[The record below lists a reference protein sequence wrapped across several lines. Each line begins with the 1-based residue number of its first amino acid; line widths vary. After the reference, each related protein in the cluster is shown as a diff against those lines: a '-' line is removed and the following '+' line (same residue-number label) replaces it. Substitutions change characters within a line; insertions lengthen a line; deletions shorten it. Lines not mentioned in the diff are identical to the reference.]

1 MERQKLTET
10 SRRLQESYLA
20 WGRISKLD
28 GVARPRRS
36 EIYSLVDKLFEIVYP
51 GFWGREAVTKGD
63 IPKLTEDNL
72 AIASD
77 KLTKLVGQAQ
87 AFCPKSANSKD
98 HLSVAK
104 IVADFMEKLP
114 DIREMLLSD
123 VISAL
128 KGDPAVYETDSI
140 IYCYPTTLAVTT
152 QRLAHE
158 LFNMNVPLLPR
169 AMSEYAHS
177 YTGIDIHPGARIGKG
192 FFIDHGTGVVIG
204 ETTIIGDNCK
214 LYQGVTLGAASF
226 PHSQDGLIIR
236 GHKRHPTLE
245 DSVIVYSNASV
256 LGNITVGSGATIHG
270 GVFLT
275 QSVPP
280 GCTVSSTPVELK
292 MKNKCLAIG
301 RGFVSEYT
309 I

>member
-1 MERQKLTET
+1 MDRQNYSDI

-28 GVARPRRS
+28 GVPRPRRTDV
-36 EIYSLVDKLFEIVYP
+36 YKLVDKLFEIVYP

-63 IPKLTEDNL
+63 IPRVTPENL
-72 AIASD
+72 AIAAEM
-77 KLTKLVGQAQ
+77 LTKLVAQSQ
-87 AFCPKSANSKD
+87 AFCPAREGEKY
-98 HLSVAK
+98 LPVAR
-104 IVADFMEKLP
+104 IVADFMETLP

-158 LFNMNVPLLPR
+158 LFKLDVPLLPR
-169 AMSEYAHS
+169 TMGEYAHS
-177 YTGIDIHPGARIGKG
+177 YTGIDIHPGAQIGKG

-204 ETTIIGDNCK
+204 ETTVIGDNCK

-226 PHSQDGLIIR
+226 PHGKDGLIIR

-245 DSVIVYSNASV
+245 DNVIVYSNTSV
-256 LGNITVGSGATIHG
+256 LGNIVVGRGATIHG
-270 GVFLT
+270 SVFLT

-280 GCTVSSTPVELK
+280 GCTVSSTPVALK
-292 MKNKCLAIG
+292 MKNKCMAIG
-301 RGFVSEYT
+301 RGYIPEFT

>member
-1 MERQKLTET
+1 MEKQIFTET
-10 SRRLQESYLA
+10 SRRLQESYIA

-28 GVARPRRS
+28 GIARPRRT
-36 EIYSLVDKLFEIVYP
+36 EIYKLVDKLFEIVYP

-63 IPKLTEDNL
+63 IPKLTEANL
-72 AIASD
+72 AIAAEM
-77 KLTKLVGQAQ
+77 LTKLVSQAQ
-87 AFCPKSANSKD
+87 AFCPKAPHAED
-98 HLSVAK
+98 HPPVGRV
-104 IVADFMEKLP
+104 VADFMEKLP

-158 LFNMNVPLLPR
+158 LFKLDVPLLPR
-169 AMSEYAHS
+169 AISEYAHS
-177 YTGIDIHPGARIGKG
+177 YTGIDIHPGATIGKG

-245 DSVIVYSNASV
+245 DNVIVYSNTSV
-256 LGNITVGSGATIHG
+256 LGNITVGRGATIHG
-270 GVFLT
+270 SVFLT

-301 RGFVSEYT
+301 RGFIPEYT

>member
-1 MERQKLTET
+1 MEKQNLTEIST
-10 SRRLQESYLA
+10 RLGESYLA

-28 GVARPRRS
+28 GVPRPRRT
-36 EIYSLVDKLFEIVYP
+36 EVYQLVDKLFEIVYP
-51 GFWGREAVTKGD
+51 GFWGRPAISKGD
-63 IPKLTEDNL
+63 TPRITTENL
-72 AIASD
+72 AIAAEM
-77 KLTKLVGQAQ
+77 LTKLVVQAQ
-87 AFCPKSANSKD
+87 SFCPTPPQGTKYSSPGR
-98 HLSVAK
+98 V
-104 IVADFMEKLP
+104 VADFMERLP

-140 IYCYPTTLAVTT
+140 IYCYPTTIAVTT

-158 LFNMNVPLLPR
+158 LFRLGVPLLPR

-177 YTGIDIHPGARIGKG
+177 RTGIDIHPGATIGKG

-204 ETTIIGDNCK
+204 ETTTIGDNCK

-226 PHSQDGLIIR
+226 PHGQDGLIIR

-245 DSVIVYSNASV
+245 DNVIVYSNASV
-256 LGNITVGSGATIHG
+256 LGNITVGRGATIHG
-270 GVFLT
+270 SVFLT

-292 MKNKCLAIG
+292 MKNKCMAIG
-301 RGFVSEYT
+301 RGFIPEFE